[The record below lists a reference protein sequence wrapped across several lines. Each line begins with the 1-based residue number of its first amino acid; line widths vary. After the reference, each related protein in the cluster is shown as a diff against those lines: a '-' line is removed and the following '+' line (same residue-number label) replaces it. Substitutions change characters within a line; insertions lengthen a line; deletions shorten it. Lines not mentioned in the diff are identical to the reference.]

1 MKIVIYTIL
10 LLSIFS
16 VQKTNAQNN
25 ENSIFINS
33 ICKRDHDLNT
43 RNLIKTYNLTSTDGE
58 IYTNNEGIEL
68 IINDKY
74 VSNIHIY
81 IENVGLGEYK
91 GQLPSGLKPNMTIKE
106 ITKLL
111 GTPTYGDKDSFYE
124 YDYADYSLFLYLQD
138 EVVVDIEIQCAR

>member
-1 MKIVIYTIL
+1 
-10 LLSIFS
+10 
-16 VQKTNAQNN
+16 
-25 ENSIFINS
+25 
-33 ICKRDHDLNT
+33 
-43 RNLIKTYNLTSTDGE
+43 
-58 IYTNNEGIEL
+58 
-68 IINDKY
+68 
-74 VSNIHIY
+74 
-81 IENVGLGEYK
+81 VGLGEYK

>member
-43 RNLIKTYNLTSTDGE
+43 RNLIKTYNLTNTDGE

-74 VSNIHIY
+74 
-81 IENVGLGEYK
+81 